1 MKKFNFILVDDDW
14 ISNYLNKLTLEA
26 FGAANHIYSTTVGE
40 EAVEY
45 ISNLYRNDLRND
57 DISVFVFLD
66 INMPGM
72 DGFDVLDALQKN
84 PDDLFY
90 KIKFFLLSSTH
101 NRTDLDRI
109 NNYKN
114 VGFIEKPLTTEKL
127 EALVLTT

>member
-1 MKKFNFILVDDDW
+1 
-14 ISNYLNKLTLEA
+14 
-26 FGAANHIYSTTVGE
+26 
-40 EAVEY
+40 
-45 ISNLYRNDLRND
+45 
-57 DISVFVFLD
+57 
-66 INMPGM
+66 M